1 MRSAAAVVLLTA
13 LAVMGLAPGAVLAA
27 DEPVTIEYFWG
38 EGCPYCVQQAAFL
51 DELEARHPDVVVERY
66 EVWSDEAN
74 QQRMADALAAFGE
87 EPTGVPA
94 TVIGERYW
102 VGFNE
107 RIATDIEQ
115 VVEAGSTV
123 TVAPEVSTGPD
134 GEGEPEALAD
144 AGESAGE
151 SAGVAIGLGIAALL
165 AAIAA
170 GGLVLRS
177 RRSA

>member
-1 MRSAAAVVLLTA
+1 MRPSLLLALLAALLT
-13 LAVMGLAPGAVLAA
+13 VGLSPGTARAA
-27 DEPVTIEYFWG
+27 DEPLTVEYFWG

-87 EPTGVPA
+87 QPTGVPA
-94 TVIGERYW
+94 TVIGDRYW

-115 VVEAGSTV
+115 VVEAASTV
-123 TVAPEVSTGPD
+123 TVAPEVSTGPE

-144 AGESAGE
+144 AGEDSE
-151 SAGVAIGLGIAALL
+151 SAGVVVGLGVAALL
-165 AAIAA
+165 AAIVA

-177 RRSA
+177 RRTA

>member
-1 MRSAAAVVLLTA
+1 MRPATFVVLLAA
-13 LAVMGLAPGAVLAA
+13 LAVAALVPGTARAV
-27 DEPVTIEYFWG
+27 DEPLTIEYFWG
-38 EGCPYCVQQAAFL
+38 EGCPFCVQQAAFL

-74 QQRMADALAAFGE
+74 QQRMTEALAAFGE

-94 TVIGERYW
+94 TVIGDRYW

-107 RIATDIEQ
+107 RIAADIEQ
-115 VVEAGSTV
+115 LVEEASTV
-123 TVAPEVSTGPD
+123 TVAPEVSTGP
-134 GEGEPEALAD
+134 GEDGEPEALAD
-144 AGESAGE
+144 AGGDAQ

-165 AAIAA
+165 AVIAV

-177 RRSA
+177 RRS

>member
-1 MRSAAAVVLLTA
+1 MRSSAIVVLLAA
-13 LAVMGLAPGAVLAA
+13 LAMVGFAPGTVLAA

-74 QQRMADALAAFGE
+74 QQRMAEALAAFGE
-87 EPTGVPA
+87 QPTGVPA

-123 TVAPEVSTGPD
+123 TLAPEVSTGPD
-134 GEGEPEALAD
+134 ADGEPAALAD
-144 AGESAGE
+144 AGTDAQ

-165 AAIAA
+165 AVIVA

>member
-1 MRSAAAVVLLTA
+1 MRSSAIVVLLAA
-13 LAVMGLAPGAVLAA
+13 LAMVGFAPGTVLAA

-74 QQRMADALAAFGE
+74 QQRMAEALAAFGE
-87 EPTGVPA
+87 QPTGVPA

-123 TVAPEVSTGPD
+123 TLAPEVSTGPD
-134 GEGEPEALAD
+134 ADGEPAALAD
-144 AGESAGE
+144 AGTDAES
-151 SAGVAIGLGIAALL
+151 SGVAIGLGIAALL
-165 AAIAA
+165 AVIVA

>member
-1 MRSAAAVVLLTA
+1 MRPAAIVVLLAA
-13 LAVMGLAPGAVLAA
+13 LALVGFGPGLALAA
-27 DEPVTIEYFWG
+27 DEPVTVEYFWG

-87 EPTGVPA
+87 QPTGVPA
-94 TVIGERYW
+94 TVIGDRYW

-115 VVEAGSTV
+115 AVEAGSTV
-123 TVAPEVSTGPD
+123 TVAPEVSTGPNGD
-134 GEGEPEALAD
+134 GEPEALAD
-144 AGESAGE
+144 SGGDAE
-151 SAGVAIGLGIAALL
+151 SAGVAIGLGVAALL
-165 AAIAA
+165 AAIVA